1 MTWACLLL
9 SYQQIKCLMR
19 YALREQSQMILRE
32 TPCKIHIVLSKTP
45 RRLDLILRE
54 LHCWIPHTLIF
65 SANCTQLV
73 GFTMIPS
80 STMTQIYANATSFFN
95 TDSSFWVCNN
105 SATGHIC
112 NDKSL
117 FSGELIPSIH
127 IVGAASGTSE
137 PLLIGTV
144 VLWLTED
151 NSDKHTFTL
160 THVNYMPKSPVN
172 LLSTRGLSKQFTN
185 EHGFDQHGTGNLIS
199 LWWPHSLLGPWS
211 IQQDF
216 QDPLFWPSRMPV

>member
-1 MTWACLLL
+1 MEQDVIALAQSMAMTLYFAILEFSCPDIVFLSLPQCPPDGFITSFAVSILISTIFTIIMTWACLLL

-144 VLWLTED
+144 VL
-151 NSDKHTFTL
+151 
-160 THVNYMPKSPVN
+160 
-172 LLSTRGLSKQFTN
+172 
-185 EHGFDQHGTGNLIS
+185 
-199 LWWPHSLLGPWS
+199 
-211 IQQDF
+211 
-216 QDPLFWPSRMPV
+216 